1 MGASG
6 TGGGGGKGCRTGG
19 GGIGASGTGGGGT
32 GANGSGPTGTGC
44 AAAPADRSSHRAN
57 VTTASRMADSVCGAA
72 TPLGRRACSGVDG
85 MDRSLEGG
93 RKANMD
99 RVIGLWHGRLGS
111 NAGRAHQGRGIGPGR
126 GPGTSGTG
134 AGGASR
140 TGAGTGT
147 GGGRGAKGTQADRS
161 STDRESAT
169 VAASL
174 RSRSGVLLGMKASV
188 DRSSATWLPSASLLK
203 RSRIVGALHVHHG
216 SATLSRV
223 KIDLG
228 LAATFQ
234 LITPAPAASASRR
247 GRRLR
252 AAKLPRCLRAA
263 ASRAARS
270 RGPGP
275 CRAPIRCPQPG

>member
-1 MGASG
+1 
-6 TGGGGGKGCRTGG
+6 
-19 GGIGASGTGGGGT
+19 
-32 GANGSGPTGTGC
+32 
-44 AAAPADRSSHRAN
+44 
-57 VTTASRMADSVCGAA
+57 MADSVCGAA
-72 TPLGRRACSGVDG
+72 TPLGRRACSGVNG

-99 RVIGLWHGRLGS
+99 RVIGLRHGRLGS

-147 GGGRGAKGTQADRS
+147 GGGRGARGTQADRS
-161 STDRESAT
+161 STDRENAT

-223 KIDLG
+223 KINVG
-228 LAATFQ
+228 LAPTLQF
-234 LITPAPAASASRR
+234 ITRVLAVSASRR
-247 GRRLR
+247 DRPLR
-252 AAKLPRCLRAA
+252 ARWLPRCLHAA
-263 ASRAARS
+263 ASIGVRS
-270 RGPGP
+270 RGPGR
-275 CRAPIRCPQPG
+275 CRAPIHCLRPA